1 MPSPHSDGDIL
12 GWSDTGHRT
21 SWHQWLPSHSPRLGR
36 CSSITQS
43 HYTQSSTKQTV
54 STPIIFGVD
63 SAFLCMGG
71 DGDSDPMIHRML
83 VMRGCGE
90 LKQHLSPLTA
100 PAMSHTHLQ
109 RCCGLPRCSPACLS
123 QLGGFPQ
130 LTAVGLR
137 CLFAAQPCTQ
147 VPTALGKVLGKD
159 PAPPGPSPAS
169 LVTALGLVGFG
180 GG

>member
-1 MPSPHSDGDIL
+1 MV
-12 GWSDTGHRT
+12 GHRAQDKLAPVAARSQSQT
-21 SWHQWLPSHSPRLGR
+21 RKVQQHHAESLHPVEHQANCINPHHFWGGFSFPLHG
-36 CSSITQS
+36 
-43 HYTQSSTKQTV
+43 
-54 STPIIFGVD
+54 
-63 SAFLCMGG
+63 GG
-71 DGDSDPMIHRML
+71 DGDSDPVIHRML

-90 LKQHLSPLTA
+90 LKRHLSPLTA

-137 CLFAAQPCTQ
+137 CIFAAQPCTQ

-169 LVTALGLVGFG
+169 LVTALGLAGFG